1 MLSTR
6 PVLPSELSLKRPV
19 SVCVEDDDLTKA
31 YLGKAVVIQ
40 TEDGGLLVCTLVNC
54 EEPMEF
60 QQLEMFAAVVE
71 EGSISQAARR
81 VCRTGP
87 AVSIALKKLE
97 DEMGTVLFERSE
109 RNSHQL
115 TASGKLLYEHT
126 RQILY
131 LRREAESAVKHSSH
145 DDTLR
150 IGTHESTSLYLL
162 PSLMARL
169 NKTHPAS
176 KREVICGN
184 ADRLLL
190 ALTNRAIELALVG
203 DTPADTELDSYMIR
217 RDELVVITQPGHRLS
232 QRQKISVEDLRDE
245 YLIVQGSKSRLRERI
260 VQALRTAGIPFN
272 FGVENV
278 GVETIKLMVSNG
290 LGIGFVPAMC
300 VSNEVACGKLVA
312 LKVDGLR
319 TDWTIS
325 LVWRKD
331 HSLSRI
337 AQEFVELSLST
348 VRDAAT
354 NTKADNRRLASVHS
368 RKVIHC

>member
-1 MLSTR
+1 
-6 PVLPSELSLKRPV
+6 
-19 SVCVEDDDLTKA
+19 
-31 YLGKAVVIQ
+31 
-40 TEDGGLLVCTLVNC
+40 
-54 EEPMEF
+54 MEF

-71 EGSISQAARR
+71 EGTISQAAQR

-97 DEMGTVLFERSE
+97 DEMGTRLFERRE

-115 TASGKLLYEHT
+115 TAPGKLLYEHT
-126 RQILY
+126 RRILD
-131 LRREAESAVKHSSH
+131 LRREAETAVKQSSQ

-162 PSLMARL
+162 PSLTARL

-176 KREVICGN
+176 KAEVVCGN

-190 ALTNRAIELALVG
+190 ALANRAIELALIG
-203 DTPADTELDSYMIR
+203 DSPVDSQLEGYLIKK
-217 RDELVVITQPGHRLS
+217 DELVVIAQPSHRLS
-232 QRQKISVEDLRDE
+232 QRPHISVADLRDE
-245 YLIVQGSKSRLRERI
+245 YLVVQGSKSRLRERI
-260 VQALRTAGIPFN
+260 IQALSGARIPFN
-272 FGVENV
+272 LSVENV
-278 GVETIKLMVSNG
+278 RVETIKRMVING

-300 VSNEVACGKLVA
+300 VTEEVINGKIVA
-312 LKVDGLR
+312 LKINDLR
-319 TDWTIS
+319 TDWNIS

-337 AQEFVELSLST
+337 AREFVELSIT
-348 VRDAAT
+348 PVRDAASRT
-354 NTKADNRRLASVHS
+354 EFAKVNSGGPSSIRS